1 MIDDLLD
8 AIEAADLPAPM
19 YRTAV
24 RLARL
29 CAGGRAA
36 ILSYAEI
43 AAICGTESDNTVR
56 GHLAKL
62 HQVGLFN
69 YKRNAVVTVWW
80 AGPSGDRRALDDQSD
95 RTARDLIAQRSSS
108 PSPLE
113 GRDRPARDPIAERA
127 NRALDDHGE
136 NGDDNQRAP
145 HDQIDRV
152 ARESRAGR
160 SNRALDDQ
168 PRLLTTTTG
177 RQAGRISC
185 LPALEGGVGEGSPA
199 ATEPPTTHE
208 PPGFEPAAPDAAS
221 MQRSVDLLTDEE
233 VGLDRALAQR
243 LAAEFSFEEI
253 RRQVFRLRR
262 DIQAGSA
269 RSPGALASRLRKR
282 FGATVTDADRRSA
295 LWLRHETPEDRES
308 EHSRR
313 YPAYLATALEDSLM
327 VAGAPEPQPEPEPEP
342 GTPAA
347 LWRQLRIDLSHH
359 RGAGAPESDLIRAV
373 LVHPDSA
380 PGRLVL
386 TVPHTYLEWM
396 RAKMANQIKRRLA
409 IIAGQSVDV
418 EFRTYQE
425 ESCLS

>member
-36 ILSYAEI
+36 ILSCAEI
-43 AAICGTESDNTVR
+43 AAVCGTEADNTVR

-62 HQVGLFN
+62 HQVGLFS

-80 AGPSGDRRALDDQSD
+80 SGSAGNQRALCDQSD
-95 RTARDLIAQRSSS
+95 RPARDLIAQRSSS

-113 GRDRPARDPIAERA
+113 GRDRPARDLIAERA
-127 NRALDDHGE
+127 IRALDDHGE
-136 NGDDNQRAP
+136 NGGDNQRAP

-152 ARESRAGR
+152 ARDSRAGR
-160 SNRALDDQ
+160 SDRALDDQ

-185 LPALEGGVGEGSPA
+185 LPALEGGVGEGSPP
-199 ATEPPTTHE
+199 ATELPTTHE
-208 PPGFEPAAPDAAS
+208 PPGGEPAAPDVAS
-221 MQRSVDLLTDEE
+221 MQRAVDLLTDEE

-269 RSPGALASRLRKR
+269 RSPGALASRLRNR
-282 FGATVTDADRRSA
+282 YGATITDADRRSA
-295 LWLRHETPEDRES
+295 LWQRHETPEDRES
-308 EHSRR
+308 WYSRH
-313 YPAYLATALEDSLM
+313 YPADLANVLEDSLI
-327 VAGAPEPQPEPEPEP
+327 VEAEAEPEPEPEPEP

-347 LWRQLRIDLSHH
+347 LWRQLRTDLSHH
-359 RGAGAPESDLIRAV
+359 RTVGTPESDLMRGV
-373 LVHPDSA
+373 VVHPDST

-386 TVPHTYLEWM
+386 TVPHTYLDWV

-409 IIAGQSVDV
+409 IIAGQAVDV
-418 EFRTYQE
+418 EFRTDQE
-425 ESCLS
+425 ESCSS

>member
-43 AAICGTESDNTVR
+43 AAICGTEADNTVR

-62 HQVGLFN
+62 HQVGLFS
-69 YKRNAVVTVWW
+69 YKRNAVVTVWL
-80 AGPSGDRRALDDQSD
+80 AGPTGNQRALGDQSD
-95 RTARDLIAQRSSS
+95 RPARDLIAQRSSS

-113 GRDRPARDPIAERA
+113 ARDRPARDLIAERA

-136 NGDDNQRAP
+136 NGSDNQRALG
-145 HDQIDRV
+145 DQIDRP
-152 ARESRAGR
+152 ARDLIAERA
-160 SNRALDDQ
+160 NRALDDQ
-168 PRLLTTTTG
+168 PITTTTTTG
-177 RQAGRISC
+177 RQEGYPAC
-185 LPALEGGVGEGSPA
+185 LPALEGGAGEGTPPA
-199 ATEPPTTHE
+199 APELPTTHE
-208 PPGFEPAAPDAAS
+208 PSGAEQSAPDAAS
-221 MQRSVDLLTDEE
+221 RQRAVDLLTDEE

-243 LAAEFSFEEI
+243 LAAEFPFEEI

-269 RSPGALASRLRKR
+269 RSPGALASRLRNR

-295 LWLRHETPEDRES
+295 LWQRHETPEDRES
-308 EHSRR
+308 EYSRH
-313 YPAYLATALEDSLM
+313 YPADLANALDDSPM
-327 VAGAPEPQPEPEPEP
+327 AEAEPGPEP

-347 LWRQLRIDLSHH
+347 LWQQLRIDLSHH
-359 RGAGAPESDLIRAV
+359 RSAGTPESDLIRGV

-386 TVPHTYLEWM
+386 TVPHTYLDWV

-409 IIAGQSVDV
+409 IIAGQAVDV
-418 EFRTYQE
+418 EFRTDQE